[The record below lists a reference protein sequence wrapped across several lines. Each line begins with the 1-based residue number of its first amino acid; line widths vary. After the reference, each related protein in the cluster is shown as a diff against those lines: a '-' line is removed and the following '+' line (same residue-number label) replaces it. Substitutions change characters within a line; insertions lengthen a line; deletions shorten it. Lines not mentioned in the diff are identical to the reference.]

1 MKKICLLTAAAS
13 VFALNA
19 NAMDWSMG
27 NQYFRPY
34 LGADYVYSYAKH
46 GAIAKNA
53 KKDYNSWMVNV
64 GTDIARYTS
73 VEAFFQQTGERK
85 SRSREQQTKSEFYA
99 WGLDLY
105 GRIPVMCSGFNLL
118 GSLGAADYNVKY
130 KFKPTGRSMDKQR
143 VGYRAGAGFSYD
155 FNNNVSF
162 RVMGRYTYIGM
173 PNLNNLME
181 VTAGL
186 RYTF

>member
-19 NAMDWSMG
+19 HAIDWSMG
-27 NQYFRPY
+27 NDYFRPY
-34 LGADYVYSYAKH
+34 IGADYVYSYAKH
-46 GAIAKNA
+46 GGAAADAKR
-53 KKDYNSWMVNV
+53 DYNSWMVNV

-73 VEAFFQQTGERK
+73 VEAFFQQSGQRK
-85 SRSREQQTKSEFYA
+85 THLGDDTLKSKFYA

-105 GRIPVMCSGFNLL
+105 GRVPVSCSGFNLL
-118 GSLGAADYNVKY
+118 GSLGLADYNVKY
-130 KFKPTGRSMDKQR
+130 KFKPGSMDKQR
-143 VGYRAGAGFSYD
+143 VGYRAGVGFSYD
-155 FNNNVSF
+155 FTNNVSF
-162 RVMGRYTYIGM
+162 RVMGRYSYIGM
-173 PNLNNLME
+173 ANLNNLME

>member
-1 MKKICLLTAAAS
+1 MKKICLLTAVVS

-34 LGADYVYSYAKH
+34 IGGDYVYSYAKH

-53 KKDYNSWMVNV
+53 KRDYNSWMVNV
-64 GTDIARYTS
+64 GTDIAQYTS
-73 VEAFFQQTGERK
+73 VEAFFQQSGERK
-85 SRSREQQTKSEFYA
+85 SRAREEKLKSEFYA

-105 GRIPVMCSGFNLL
+105 GRIPMACSGFNLL

-130 KFKPTGRSMDKQR
+130 KYTEGSTDKQR
-143 VGYRAGAGFSYD
+143 VGYRGGVGFSYD

-162 RVMGRYTYIGM
+162 RMMGRYTYIGM

-181 VTAGL
+181 ITAGL